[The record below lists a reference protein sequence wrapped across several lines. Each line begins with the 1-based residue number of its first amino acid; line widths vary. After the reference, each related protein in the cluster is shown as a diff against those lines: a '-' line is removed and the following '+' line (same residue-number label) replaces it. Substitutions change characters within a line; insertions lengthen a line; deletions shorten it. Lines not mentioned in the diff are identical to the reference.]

1 MKSILSFPT
10 PFGRFAI
17 QILACFFFSL
27 SLSAQPILET
37 GGKKMPEAWIDRDT
51 KHKLV
56 RLTNKPGENASFYFH
71 NNPFIGNTMVFYSTD
86 SNGRQIYTLDLQ
98 TKAVQQLTHFKRPM
112 SGEITGVQS
121 RKVFYQVG
129 DSLLSTHIDTKAT
142 ELIFVFPKDF
152 RGTVTTLNANETLLG
167 GYYAT
172 EAERE
177 IYRQNPAK
185 SSYFN
190 LIYEAKLPRTLF
202 TINLN
207 TKQLTKLHTDSAWLN
222 HVQFSSTDPDLLMFC
237 HEGPWHKVNRIWTI
251 DINTRKIQLMHKR
264 SMDMEIAGHEFFSR
278 DGKQIWFDLQMP
290 RSVTF
295 FLAASDVKTQKEI
308 KYALTR
314 NEWSIHFNQSPD
326 QRLFAGDG
334 GDSGQV
340 AKAKD
345 GMWIYL
351 FRPQGDKLVSEKLVN
366 MKHHNYRLEPN
377 VHFSPDGKWV
387 IFRANFEGSSQVYA
401 VEIDNA
407 KNKPETRTTANE

>member
-1 MKSILSFPT
+1 MNLFLQKKIKS
-10 PFGRFAI
+10 RHVAI
-17 QILACFFFSL
+17 QFLAAIFICAPAL
-27 SLSAQPILET
+27 SQPVLET
-37 GGKKMPEAWIDRDT
+37 GGKEMPSEWIDKDT
-51 KHKLV
+51 KHKVV
-56 RLTNKPGENASFYFH
+56 RLTNKPGQNASFYFH
-71 NNPFIGNTMVFYSTD
+71 NNPFIGNTMVFYSTG
-86 SNGRQIYTLDLQ
+86 SNGRQLYSLDLG
-98 TKAVQQLTHFKRPM
+98 TKAIKQLTDSRRPM
-112 SGEITGVQS
+112 SGEITGVKS
-121 RKVFYQVG
+121 RKVFYQTG
-129 DSLLSTHIDTKAT
+129 DSILATHIDTKET
-142 ELIFVFPKDF
+142 ELLFVFPKDF
-152 RGTVTTLNANETLLG
+152 RGTVTTLNADETTLA

-177 IYRQNPAK
+177 IFRQNPGK

-202 TINLN
+202 TIHLP
-207 TKQLTKLHTDSAWLN
+207 TKQLSKIHTDSAWLN
-222 HVQFSSTDPDLLMFC
+222 HVQFSTTNPDILMFC
-237 HEGPWHKVNRIWTI
+237 HEGPWHKVDRIWTI
-251 DINTRKIQLMHKR
+251 DIKTRKIQLMHKR

-295 FLAASDVKTQKEI
+295 YLAASDVATQKEI
-308 KYALTR
+308 KYSLTR
-314 NEWSIHFNQSPD
+314 DEWSIHFNQSPD
-326 QRLFAGDG
+326 MKLFAGDG
-334 GDSGQV
+334 GDPGQV

-401 VEIDNA
+401 VEL
-407 KNKPETRTTANE
+407 